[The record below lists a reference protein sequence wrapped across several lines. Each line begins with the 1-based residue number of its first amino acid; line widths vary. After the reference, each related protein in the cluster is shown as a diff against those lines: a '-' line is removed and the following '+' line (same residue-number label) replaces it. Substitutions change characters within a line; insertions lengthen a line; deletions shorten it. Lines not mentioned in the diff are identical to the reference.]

1 MSRPPL
7 SMMLFVLGNDELHVN
22 GELLVDRLLENAVV
36 EVLLLIDP
44 LFSKM
49 LFMLVLA
56 RELFEAI
63 DRLWAD
69 VVPASGINCHKQ
81 IECKPELELECVN

>member
-7 SMMLFVLGNDELHVN
+7 PSRMLFVLGNDELQVS
-22 GELLVDRLLENAVV
+22 GEFVDRLLENAVV
-36 EVLLLIDP
+36 DVLLLIEP

-56 RELFEAI
+56 SELFEVI
-63 DRLWAD
+63 DRLLD
-69 VVPASGINCHKQ
+69 EVRVPVGS
-81 IECKPELELECVN
+81 